1 LQANKAKRMP
11 YNMLMGSRTKQKVK
25 QGRRDDEV
33 RCPLLRVAPHTALT
47 FIAHC
52 RLGPAQAKESG
63 IVTGK
68 KKNVIRSFEKKKDDG
83 ILHTTTVGRL
93 KGGTL
98 HISKKHMS
106 QH

>member
-1 LQANKAKRMP
+1 
-11 YNMLMGSRTKQKVK
+11 MLMGSRTKQKVK

-33 RCPLLRVAPHTALT
+33 RCPLLRSRHPTPHSHSSHTAA
-47 FIAHC
+47 F
-52 RLGPAQAKESG
+52 GPAQAKESG